1 MERNWA
7 KIRCSQGQKYKL
19 DRSTWTTYDNFKDI
33 YHHSY
38 NEIVL
43 AGVTETLDDFEWQDM
58 KGNIVEETNDFYCKV
73 CNKLKHSNYCIVL
86 DDIWGNININGDGHI
101 GGEKFLTE
109 ASFFLNRI
117 LVATINTSLSL
128 V

>member
-1 MERNWA
+1 MKVWNFLEMWFLLKTHYDLDYFTNWP
-7 KIRCSQGQKYKL
+7 L
-19 DRSTWTTYDNFKDI
+19 
-33 YHHSY
+33 
-38 NEIVL
+38 
-43 AGVTETLDDFEWQDM
+43 
-58 KGNIVEETNDFYCKV
+58 
-73 CNKLKHSNYCIVL
+73 L
-86 DDIWGNININGDGHI
+86 DDIWGNINMNGDGHI